1 MQQQNV
7 DSPASTST
15 YRRLEADSR
24 LKRAG
29 SPETMVWVPGGTFQ
43 MGSTE
48 FYPEEAPVHPVSV
61 DGFWMDRTTVTNEEF
76 SLFVMETGYVTVAE
90 QSLDPAAYPGAL
102 PELLVPGALVFQQPS
117 QPVDLRNPSNWWS
130 YIPGADWRH
139 PYGPVSSLAGRASYP
154 VTQVAYEDALSYA
167 TWAGKTLPT
176 EAEWEFAARGG
187 LEGARFVWGDDFMP
201 GGQVMANT
209 WYGEF
214 PWENLRQGRHPETM
228 PVQSFIPNGYG
239 LFDMAGNVW
248 EWTSDY
254 FQTARPTGMRQEKP
268 STIVENPQG
277 GKLEDS
283 YDPDQPEVRIPRKVL
298 KGGSYLCAP
307 NYCLRYRPAARS
319 PEMVDT
325 STCHIGFRCII
336 RR

>member
-1 MQQQNV
+1 
-7 DSPASTST
+7 
-15 YRRLEADSR
+15 
-24 LKRAG
+24 
-29 SPETMVWVPGGTFQ
+29 
-43 MGSTE
+43 
-48 FYPEEAPVHPVSV
+48 
-61 DGFWMDRTTVTNEEF
+61 MDCTAVTNEEF
-76 SLFVMETGYVTVAE
+76 SYFVLETGYVTMAE
-90 QSLDPAAYPGAL
+90 RPLDPAAYPGVP
-102 PELLVPGALVFQQPS
+102 PELLLPGALVFHQPS
-117 QPVDLRNPSNWWS
+117 QPVDLRNPRNWWA

-139 PYGPVSSLAGRASYP
+139 PYGPESNLEGRARHP
-154 VTQVAYEDALSYA
+154 VTQVAYEDAHTYA

-201 GGQVMANT
+201 DGQVMANT
-209 WYGEF
+209 WHGEF

-228 PVQSFIPNGYG
+228 PVQSFMPNGYG

-254 FQTARPTGMRQEKP
+254 FQTAHPTAMRQDRP
-268 STIVENPQG
+268 YGISENPQG
-277 GKLEDS
+277 GAPGES
-283 YDPDQPEVRIPRKVL
+283 YDPDQPQVRIPRKVL

-307 NYCLRYRPAARS
+307 NYSLRYRPAARS